1 MQQRLIVEGSDAIV
15 LANIFMKK
23 RLPPPKGYGNPT
35 KFKNEFVKVAGSISK
50 IQAVLE
56 EELDTPDV
64 QYIGIIVDADKK
76 GAMARLKSLL
86 DFIQK
91 KIGVSLP
98 SAELTENGF
107 GYQFMDDLYIGIW
120 VMPDNKNEGYLE
132 HFLAEMIPANDKTW
146 QFAQEKLSELT
157 KQDFC
162 QFTEAKIQKAL
173 VHTYLAWQKTPGLPM
188 GTAISAGYF
197 NIESPLVENFA
208 DWFKNTFILEK

>member
-1 MQQRLIVEGSDAIV
+1 MQQRLIVEGSDAIA

-23 RLPPPKGYGNPT
+23 RLPPPKGYKNPT

-91 KIGVSLP
+91 KVGVSLP
-98 SAELTENGF
+98 SAKLTENGF

-132 HFLAEMIPANDKTW
+132 HFIGSMIDDDDKTW
-146 QFAQEKLSELT
+146 QFVQEKVKELAA
-157 KQDFC
+157 QNFC
-162 QFTEAKIQKAL
+162 KFTEIKKQKAL

-188 GTAISAGYF
+188 GTAVSAGYF
-197 NIESPLVENFA
+197 NIKNPLVEHFA
-208 DWFKNTFILEK
+208 D

>member
-1 MQQRLIVEGSDAIV
+1 MQQRLIVEGSDAIA

-23 RLPPPKGYGNPT
+23 RLPPPKGYKNPT

-64 QYIGIIVDADKK
+64 QYIGIIVDADQK

-91 KIGVSLP
+91 KVGVSLP
-98 SAELTENGF
+98 SAKLTENGF

-132 HFLAEMIPANDKTW
+132 HFIGSMIDDDDKTW
-146 QFAQEKLSELT
+146 QFVQEKVKELAA
-157 KQDFC
+157 QNFC
-162 QFTEAKIQKAL
+162 KFTEIKKQKAL

-188 GTAISAGYF
+188 GTAVSVGYF
-197 NIESPLVENFA
+197 NIKNPLVEHFA
-208 DWFKNTFILEK
+208 D